1 MPCQSFTPVALLVP
15 EMTEPQPASKGLDK
29 PAAAGQ
35 SDPPVENLPDS
46 GHMSGGKSSESRGS
60 SPEDEFDEAPPPAG
74 AEGGR
79 GARRE
84 GLEREITKQ
93 VAEKVEADAKAE
105 VAVSGGVSNSGS
117 NAGSDSEP
125 EDPDLASEDEGAGP
139 PSILDR
145 VEDALDPSCQDLA
158 QITKAIDDAEADGCS
173 THPAFKA
180 LLEKRDHLVPP
191 NKASESEEEDGEDEF
206 DESAD
211 VILELTH
218 PSLTAGMRSID
229 ELNAES
235 AILGAGTLAA
245 NSGDGEP
252 PQAQTDGESSTIK
265 KRRQRRTTTKR
276 RLSITSQS
284 IVEQVSKQAFE
295 CYRSRF

>member
-1 MPCQSFTPVALLVP
+1 M
-15 EMTEPQPASKGLDK
+15 
-29 PAAAGQ
+29 
-35 SDPPVENLPDS
+35 
-46 GHMSGGKSSESRGS
+46 
-60 SPEDEFDEAPPPAG
+60 
-74 AEGGR
+74 
-79 GARRE
+79 
-84 GLEREITKQ
+84 
-93 VAEKVEADAKAE
+93 
-105 VAVSGGVSNSGS
+105 
-117 NAGSDSEP
+117 
-125 EDPDLASEDEGAGP
+125 
-139 PSILDR
+139 
-145 VEDALDPSCQDLA
+145 
-158 QITKAIDDAEADGCS
+158 
-173 THPAFKA
+173 
-180 LLEKRDHLVPP
+180 
-191 NKASESEEEDGEDEF
+191 EDGEDEF

-252 PQAQTDGESSTIK
+252 PQAQTDGESSTK

>member
-158 QITKAIDDAEADGCS
+158 QITKAIDDAEADGC

-180 LLEKRDHLVPP
+180 LLEKRDQLVED
-191 NKASESEEEDGEDEF
+191 KGESEEEEDALP
-206 DESAD
+206 SAKAKSKPGSALAPRISAC
-211 VILELTH
+211 VLTRLVLLQRCRRRNRQ
-218 PSLTAGMRSID
+218 PTDATLWLPCRQGTRIFLA
-229 ELNAES
+229 S
-235 AILGAGTLAA
+235 A
-245 NSGDGEP
+245 
-252 PQAQTDGESSTIK
+252 
-265 KRRQRRTTTKR
+265 
-276 RLSITSQS
+276 LS
-284 IVEQVSKQAFE
+284 K
-295 CYRSRF
+295 